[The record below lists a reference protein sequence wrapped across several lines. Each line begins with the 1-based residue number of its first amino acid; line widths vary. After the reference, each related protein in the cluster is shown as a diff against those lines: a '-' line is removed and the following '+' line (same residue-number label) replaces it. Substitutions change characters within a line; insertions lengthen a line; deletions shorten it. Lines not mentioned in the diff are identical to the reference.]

1 MRLALALLLIASPA
15 RADYWK
21 NLLAPDHVRAERLV
35 REGNAQLSPA
45 LALGLLSSAG
55 LPLEFAAQTKLAVEG
70 ARTRF
75 ALAKQLDPTLREA
88 RLAHAL
94 TLAEDDEPSRRAAID
109 ELEALRALDPLY
121 EAEQVAFQLGILHA
135 RGRELDAARAEYER
149 ALALQCDPHRQP
161 TVLLDLA
168 EVLMFQGE
176 LARARALYERAAQ
189 EADPNGRVLAL
200 WGSAVALDR
209 MGEHAP
215 ALVTARRAI
224 ASDRAPFAALQRAG
238 VFFVPEYERDY
249 YEALGHLA
257 LAEIERS
264 QEDTRELTEELHQY
278 RPKRNDAHALRA
290 LRSFDRYVTS
300 DGGEGPY
307 AEDARE
313 HILELTKP

>member
-1 MRLALALLLIASPA
+1 MKRALALLLIAAPA
-15 RADYWK
+15 RADYWTS
-21 NLLAPDHVRAERLV
+21 LLEPDRARAVRLV

-55 LPLEFAAQTKLAVEG
+55 LPVEFAAQRAVAVEG
-70 ARTRF
+70 ARARF
-75 ALAKQLDPTLREA
+75 ALAKQLYPSLREA
-88 RLAHAL
+88 RLAYAL
-94 TLAEDDEPSRRAAID
+94 TLGEDDEPSRRAAIE

-135 RGRELDAARAEYER
+135 RGGELDAARLEYER
-149 ALALQCDPHRQP
+149 ALALHCDEHRQP

-176 LARARALYERAAQ
+176 LARARALYERAAR

-200 WGSAVALDR
+200 WGSAVVLDR
-209 MGEHAP
+209 MGEHAQ

-257 LAEIERS
+257 LAELERS
-264 QEDTRELTEELHQY
+264 QEDTRELLAELHKY
-278 RPKRNDAHALRA
+278 RPRRNDAHALRA
-290 LRSFDRYVTS
+290 LRSFDRYLML
-300 DGGEGPY
+300 DGGRGPY

-313 HILELTKP
+313 HILELTRP